1 MLSSTYIIRFIEK
14 KLGYKFN
21 ELEITHDEILENIQE
36 ESLITFS
43 KYYPYQV
50 METIDDSQKVEDTAN
65 EYYINT
71 DFEILGVAKLYD
83 NFSMYVDVGL
93 MPNNIRQMADPM
105 SRQFMADATSIN
117 RNPLVYQFNH
127 PNTITVMPA
136 LYMLKQAKVKLNCVH
151 PNHFGTIPTNLQ
163 DEFLKLALY
172 DTKESLYQI
181 RHRFANLQTAF
192 GNIELFI
199 DDLAEAS
206 DKKQELLENWRK
218 NFAKQSNR
226 KKLYIY

>member
-21 ELEITHDEILENIQE
+21 ELEISHEEILENIQE

-50 METIDDSQKVEDTAN
+50 METIDDSNKVEGTAN
-65 EYYINT
+65 EYYIET

-93 MPNNIRQMADPM
+93 MPNNIRQMSDPM
-105 SRQFMADATSIN
+105 SRQFMADATSMN

-136 LYMLKQAKVKLNCVH
+136 LYMLKEAKVKLNCVH
-151 PNHFGTIPTNLQ
+151 PSHFGTIPTNLQ

-172 DTKESLYQI
+172 DTKEALYQI

-192 GNIELFI
+192 GSIELFI
-199 DDLAEAS
+199 DDLAEAP
-206 DKKQELLENWRK
+206 DKKVELLENWRK